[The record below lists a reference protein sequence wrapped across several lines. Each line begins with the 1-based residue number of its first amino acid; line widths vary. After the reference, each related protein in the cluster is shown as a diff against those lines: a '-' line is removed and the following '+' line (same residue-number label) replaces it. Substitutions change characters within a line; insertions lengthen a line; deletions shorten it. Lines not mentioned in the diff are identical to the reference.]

1 MKVPHHVRGG
11 GDSINNIRQMKK
23 LKQFRE
29 SGFIVCLPQKP
40 KLDTGMINKLQCQ
53 LMCSTNN
60 IIVHVAQ
67 AYDYLIRGIS
77 IVDDNGDL
85 VTSLDNDLEKKLVVV
100 GSDLNLWY
108 ALLQSDIKDEE
119 ISIET
124 IPSRYMKF

>member
-1 MKVPHHVRGG
+1 
-11 GDSINNIRQMKK
+11 
-23 LKQFRE
+23 
-29 SGFIVCLPQKP
+29 
-40 KLDTGMINKLQCQ
+40 MINKLQCQ
-53 LMCSTNN
+53 LMCPVEAV
-60 IIVHVAQ
+60 IIHITPAS
-67 AYDYLIRGIS
+67 DYLIRGIS

-108 ALLQSDIKDEE
+108 ALLQSDIEDEE

>member
-1 MKVPHHVRGG
+1 MM
-11 GDSINNIRQMKK
+11 NN
-23 LKQFRE
+23 LKRLKE
-29 SGFIVCLPQKP
+29 DGYIICLPQKP

-53 LMCSTNN
+53 LMCPTDN
-60 IIVHVAQ
+60 IIVHVVLV
-67 AYDYLIRGIS
+67 YDYLIRGIS

-108 ALLQSDIKDEE
+108 ALLQSDIEDEE

-124 IPSRYMKF
+124 IQNRYMKF